1 MSSCALTDEVSTG
14 AREAYDD
21 SVSSTKKER
30 REFGLTL
37 SRCLRLR
44 CPVCGDASIFE
55 RPFQIKHHC
64 PACRALFK
72 REEGFFVGAIIANV
86 LTTELAVL
94 LTYLICLPLAGSRFD
109 LLLGILFAVA
119 LAFPV
124 AFYHH
129 SWSAWL
135 SADYLIESLPK
146 YTAHGRARRGG
157 DNVRRD
163 APPRNGS
170 G

>member
-1 MSSCALTDEVSTG
+1 
-14 AREAYDD
+14 
-21 SVSSTKKER
+21 VSSSKKDR

-44 CPVCGDASIFE
+44 CPVCGVASIVE
-55 RPFQIKHHC
+55 RPFQIRHHC

-72 REEGFFVGAIIANV
+72 REEGFFVGAIVANV

-94 LTYLICLPLAGSRFD
+94 LTYFVCLPLASTRFD
-109 LLLGILFAVA
+109 FLLGILFAVA
-119 LAFPV
+119 LLFPV

-129 SWSAWL
+129 SWSVWL

-146 YTAHGRARRGG
+146 YAPRGHT
-157 DNVRRD
+157 RRD
-163 APPRNGS
+163 RDGATRGTPRNGS
-170 G
+170 